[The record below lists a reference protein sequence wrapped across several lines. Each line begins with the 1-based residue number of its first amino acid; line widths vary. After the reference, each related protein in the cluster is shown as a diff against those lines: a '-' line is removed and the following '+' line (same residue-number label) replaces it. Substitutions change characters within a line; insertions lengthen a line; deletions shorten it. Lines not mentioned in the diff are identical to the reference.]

1 MDALTLTTEMRPK
14 GETGKG
20 PARRLRARG
29 LVPGV
34 FYGPGAEPVSIAVAP
49 KALTQVLSTPHRRN
63 ALLKLSIDGQEH
75 LAMVKELQV
84 HPITRAPLHLD
95 LYKVSLE
102 REIHVMVPFVTEGKA
117 KGTVDG
123 GEVNVIYRNLPVR
136 ATPDKIP
143 PVITVDVTNMELN
156 SHLSTKDLQLPPG
169 VTVAFEPD
177 RHIVTCAEP
186 RKIAAEEEEAAA
198 AAAAATPGAEGAAP
212 AAAGAAAPAAAA
224 PAAGGKAPAK
234 G

>member
-1 MDALTLTTEMRPK
+1 MDALTLTTETRVK

-34 FYGPGAEPVSIAVAP
+34 FYGPGAEPIGIAVAP
-49 KALTQVLSTPHRRN
+49 KALSQALSTPHRRN
-63 ALLKLSIDGQEH
+63 ALLKLNIAGQEH

-95 LYKVSLE
+95 LYKVTLD
-102 REIHVMVPFVTEGKA
+102 REIEVWVPFVAEGKA
-117 KGTVDG
+117 KGIIDG
-123 GEVNVIYRNLPVR
+123 GEVNVIYRDLPVR
-136 ATPDKIP
+136 TTPDKIP
-143 PVITVDVTNMELN
+143 AVITVDVTNLELN
-156 SHLSTKDLQLPPG
+156 SHVSTKELSVPEG
-169 VTVAFEPD
+169 VKVLLDPE
-177 RHIVTCAEP
+177 RHVVTCAEP
-186 RKIAAEEEEAAA
+186 RKLAPEEEEGAAA
-198 AAAAATPGAEGAAP
+198 GAAAPGAEGAP
-212 AAAGAAAPAAAA
+212 AAAGAAPAAA

>member
-1 MDALTLTTEMRPK
+1 MDALTLTTETRVK

-34 FYGPGAEPVSIAVAP
+34 FYGPGAEPLGIAVAP
-49 KALTQVLSTPHRRN
+49 KALTQALSTPHRRN
-63 ALLKLSIDGQEH
+63 ALLKLNIAGQEH

-95 LYKVSLE
+95 LYKVSLD
-102 REIHVMVPFVTEGKA
+102 REIEVRVPFVAEGKA
-117 KGTVDG
+117 KGVVDG
-123 GEVNVIYRNLPVR
+123 GEVNVIYRDLPVR
-136 ATPDKIP
+136 TTPDKIP
-143 PVITVDVTNMELN
+143 AIITVDVTNMELN
-156 SHLSTKDLQLPPG
+156 SHISTKDLTLPEG
-169 VTVAFEPD
+169 VRVALDAE
-177 RHIVTCAEP
+177 RHVVTCAEP
-186 RKIAAEEEEAAA
+186 RKLAPEEEEAAA
-198 AAAAATPGAEGAAP
+198 AGAAAPGAEGAAP
-212 AAAGAAAPAAAA
+212 AAGGAAPAAA